1 MYIEK
6 IFEMK
11 KLILVILIAS
21 NFSCKKNCVD
31 LNDTHWTLF
40 YKHNSTFNYYA
51 ESDLYFKNDNS
62 IENYRNFDTILGTWM
77 SDKKKLKIQFN
88 NDDEYEGTIVSSDS
102 MAGTLILPHGDH
114 GVWYAKRK

>member
-1 MYIEK
+1 
-6 IFEMK
+6 
-11 KLILVILIAS
+11 
-21 NFSCKKNCVD
+21 
-31 LNDTHWTLF
+31 
-40 YKHNSTFNYYA
+40 
-51 ESDLYFKNDNS
+51 
-62 IENYRNFDTILGTWM
+62 M